1 MTTVKDMIEESR
13 RLQDELTARGET
25 MEFLTEPESPE
36 IDSPQVNESSEE
48 REQVAVKETEAQQ
61 DELTSAPMT
70 DVPVVGQ
77 NNPDLV
83 GEMSEP
89 EIKTESLTDVEPD
102 DAQLETR
109 AIEEVDYE
117 LQSSE
122 LTEEESPQITTGE
135 MEDVSIEE
143 PQSIQSDGAED
154 EPFQQAARSEP
165 TVYEDVSIGQVSFSD
180 IDAPILASQ
189 SVSDV
194 SIEEPESPEQSE
206 PEPTELSSV
215 DEPIVEADRVDSRG
229 LSDLPEMDLLFSA
242 EQRQESYDITAP
254 SMNDVPQVTL
264 DSGSLDATDPQTQYN
279 EESERQYDFALRMNT
294 DFASQLAEQ
303 LSPQFDEMRMNQTQ
317 ITQDYVDSQM
327 LLMSSLRDGG

>member
-36 IDSPQVNESSEE
+36 IDSPQVSESSEE
-48 REQVAVKETEAQQ
+48 REQFTVKETEVQQ
-61 DELTSAPMT
+61 DELTSEPMT

-89 EIKTESLTDVEPD
+89 EIKTESLTDVEPG

-143 PQSIQSDGAED
+143 PQSIQGNVAED
-154 EPFQQAARSEP
+154 EPFQQTTRSEP
-165 TVYEDVSIGQVSFSD
+165 TVYEDVSVGQVSFSD
-180 IDAPILASQ
+180 IDAPALASQ
-189 SVSDV
+189 SITDV
-194 SIEEPESPEQSE
+194 SIEDLESPDQSE

-279 EESERQYDFALRMNT
+279 EASERQYDFALRMNT
-294 DFASQLAEQ
+294 DFASQIAEQ

>member
-36 IDSPQVNESSEE
+36 IESPEETEPDPE
-48 REQVAVKETEAQQ
+48 RERETVRETELTP
-61 DELTSAPMT
+61 DEVTSEPMT
-70 DVPVVGQ
+70 DIPVLGQ
-77 NNPDLV
+77 SNPEIIGDV
-83 GEMSEP
+83 NEP
-89 EIKTESLTDVEPD
+89 EVQTQSLTDVEPG
-102 DAQLETR
+102 DAQQETR
-109 AIEEVDYE
+109 AIEQVDYE
-117 LQSSE
+117 IQSPNM
-122 LTEEESPQITTGE
+122 TEEESPQITTGE

-143 PQSIQSDGAED
+143 PQSIQSNVAED

-165 TVYEDVSIGQVSFSD
+165 AVYEDVSVGQVSSSD
-180 IDAPILASQ
+180 IDAPVLASQ
-189 SVSDV
+189 SVTDV
-194 SIEEPESPEQSE
+194 SIEEPESPDESE

-215 DEPIVEADRVDSRG
+215 DEPIVEADRVTSRG

-242 EQRQESYDITAP
+242 EQRQESYDITSP
-254 SMNDVPQVTL
+254 EMNDVPQVTMN
-264 DSGSLDATDPQTQYN
+264 SSSLDAEDPQTQYN
-279 EESERQYDFALRMNT
+279 EASERQYEFALRMNT
-294 DFASQLAEQ
+294 DFAEQLAEQ